1 MLPVNNILRSVYRAS
16 NKDPKLNILTL
27 CRNNEKYISLLAQT
41 GHDFYLPYEHRWNQ
55 SIEAAPANVYPLRWD
70 SDLDFIICYDRAE
83 QYMEAYNLSRQLH
96 VPIILIDMC
105 SEDLIRPHSILEGLK
120 ARDKN
125 ALIRKPILR
134 VCNSKYIHNSWNND
148 SVSITIPLGI
158 DCDRF
163 YLKEK
168 SNEIA
173 VALDNNT
180 SAEVGGVVSNNL
192 ANAYKILL
200 TDQPDHGNPTVID
213 THYFINSNT
222 TITIKLLEAM
232 AAGNVVICL
241 KSNEMESFIQH
252 NHNGVLINSIDDLS
266 NTIKTL
272 ENTPN
277 KSVEIGNN
285 ARSHILENHSLEN
298 FIKKW
303 KTAFSMVKSS
313 FYTPDI

>member
-1 MLPVNNILRSVYRAS
+1 MSIKSDKWIERMSTE
-16 NKDPKLNILTL
+16 NKMIT
-27 CRNNEKYISLLAQT
+27 
-41 GHDFYLPYEHRWNQ
+41 PYQKN
-55 SIEAAPANVYPLRWD
+55 
-70 SDLDFIICYDRAE
+70 
-83 QYMEAYNLSRQLH
+83 
-96 VPIILIDMC
+96 
-105 SEDLIRPHSILEGLK
+105 LIRPGVISYGVSSYGY
-120 ARDKN
+120 D
-125 ALIRKPILR
+125 LR
-134 VCNSKYIHNSWNND
+134 VA
-148 SVSITIPLGI
+148 
-158 DCDRF
+158 
-163 YLKEK
+163 
-168 SNEIA
+168 NE
-173 VALDNNT
+173 
-180 SAEVGGVVSNNL
+180 
-192 ANAYKILL
+192 YKILL

-222 TITIKLLEAM
+222 TITVKLLEAM
-232 AAGNVVICL
+232 ATGNVVICL

-277 KSVEIGNN
+277 KRVEIGNN

>member
-1 MLPVNNILRSVYRAS
+1 MIPVNNILRSVYRAS
-16 NKDPKLNILTL
+16 SKDPQLNILSI
-27 CRNNEKYISLLAQT
+27 CRNNEKYISLLSQT
-41 GHDFYLPYEHRWNQ
+41 NHNFYLPYENTWNQ
-55 SIEAAPANVYPLRWD
+55 NIESPPSNLNSLRWD
-70 SDLDFIICYDRAE
+70 TALDFIVCYDRAE

-96 VPIILIDMC
+96 VPIVLVDMC
-105 SEDLIRPHSILEGLK
+105 SEDLLRPHSILEGLK
-120 ARDKN
+120 VRDKN

-134 VCNSKYIHNSWNND
+134 VCNSKYIHGSWNND

-158 DCDRF
+158 DCNRF

-168 SNEIA
+168 SSEIA

-180 SAEVGGVVSNNL
+180 SAEVGGAVSNNL
-192 ANAYKILL
+192 GNAYKILL
-200 TDQPDHGNPTVID
+200 TDQPDHTNPTVID

-241 KSNEMESFIQH
+241 KNNEMESFIEH
-252 NHNGVLINSIDDLS
+252 DNNGILINSIDDLS
-266 NTIKTL
+266 NTIKNL
-272 ENTPN
+272 ENTP
-277 KSVEIGNN
+277 KKRVQIGNN
-285 ARSHILENHSLEN
+285 ARNYILENHSLEN